1 MRNYPII
8 FFLILFIIPVSFKN
22 ISAFDYEMDNTLD
35 GFGWSMG
42 LSLNDDRIYVADGLY
57 NQILIFD
64 KLENVFLETISL
76 QERIC
81 SGHIHGIEIMYD
93 KIFVVKENQNCI
105 AIFDLDG
112 KFLYE
117 FGKKGDK
124 QGEFNGPQNLQ
135 IFEEKI
141 FVTDYEN
148 HRIQVFDLD
157 GKFLYEFGKKGDKQ
171 GEFVRP
177 FDIEIFEEKIFVT
190 DSGNYRIQIFD
201 LDGKFLYEFG
211 KKGDKQGEFNGV
223 LGIKVSEN
231 QIFVIDSGNNRIQI
245 FDLDG
250 EIVDTINE
258 NFKSPHQISLNENK
272 IYVLDT
278 YNYQVKIF
286 SILYQVTDS
295 QAFLN
300 NELEINEESSE
311 MNDSIDPSLIFLLI
325 IIIVVLFMIF
335 LRKKLM

>member
-171 GEFVRP
+171 GEF
-177 FDIEIFEEKIFVT
+177 
-190 DSGNYRIQIFD
+190 
-201 LDGKFLYEFG
+201 
-211 KKGDKQGEFNGV
+211 NGV

-250 EIVDTINE
+250 EIEDTINE
-258 NFKSPHQISLNENK
+258 NFKSPHQIFLNENK

-286 SILYQVTDS
+286 SIPYQVTDS

-325 IIIVVLFMIF
+325 IIIVSFVFFFVVNKYLVL
-335 LRKKLM
+335 LP

>member
-171 GEFVRP
+171 GEF
-177 FDIEIFEEKIFVT
+177 
-190 DSGNYRIQIFD
+190 
-201 LDGKFLYEFG
+201 
-211 KKGDKQGEFNGV
+211 NGV
-223 LGIKVSEN
+223 LVIKVSEN

-258 NFKSPHQISLNENK
+258 NFKSPHQIFLNENK

-286 SILYQVTDS
+286 SIPYQVTDS

>member
-171 GEFVRP
+171 GEF
-177 FDIEIFEEKIFVT
+177 
-190 DSGNYRIQIFD
+190 
-201 LDGKFLYEFG
+201 
-211 KKGDKQGEFNGV
+211 NGV

-286 SILYQVTDS
+286 SIPYQVTDS

>member
-81 SGHIHGIEIMYD
+81 SGHIHGIEIMYE

-105 AIFDLDG
+105 A
-112 KFLYE
+112 
-117 FGKKGDK
+117 
-124 QGEFNGPQNLQ
+124 
-135 IFEEKI
+135 
-141 FVTDYEN
+141 
-148 HRIQVFDLD
+148 
-157 GKFLYEFGKKGDKQ
+157 
-171 GEFVRP
+171 
-177 FDIEIFEEKIFVT
+177 
-190 DSGNYRIQIFD
+190 IFD

-258 NFKSPHQISLNENK
+258 NFKSPHQIFLNENK

-286 SILYQVTDS
+286 SIPYQVTDS

>member
-124 QGEFNGPQNLQ
+124 QGEFVRPFDIE

-148 HRIQVFDLD
+148 HRIQV
-157 GKFLYEFGKKGDKQ
+157 
-171 GEFVRP
+171 
-177 FDIEIFEEKIFVT
+177 
-190 DSGNYRIQIFD
+190 FD

-258 NFKSPHQISLNENK
+258 NFKSPHQIFLNENK

-286 SILYQVTDS
+286 SIPYQVTDS

>member
-124 QGEFNGPQNLQ
+124 QGEFNG
-135 IFEEKI
+135 
-141 FVTDYEN
+141 
-148 HRIQVFDLD
+148 
-157 GKFLYEFGKKGDKQ
+157 
-171 GEFVRP
+171 
-177 FDIEIFEEKIFVT
+177 
-190 DSGNYRIQIFD
+190 
-201 LDGKFLYEFG
+201 
-211 KKGDKQGEFNGV
+211 V

-250 EIVDTINE
+250 EIVDTFNE

-278 YNYQVKIF
+278 
-286 SILYQVTDS
+286 
-295 QAFLN
+295 
-300 NELEINEESSE
+300 
-311 MNDSIDPSLIFLLI
+311 
-325 IIIVVLFMIF
+325 
-335 LRKKLM
+335 

>member
-171 GEFVRP
+171 GEF
-177 FDIEIFEEKIFVT
+177 
-190 DSGNYRIQIFD
+190 
-201 LDGKFLYEFG
+201 
-211 KKGDKQGEFNGV
+211 NGV

-258 NFKSPHQISLNENK
+258 NFKSPHQIFLNENK

-286 SILYQVTDS
+286 SIPYQVTDS

>member
-124 QGEFNGPQNLQ
+124 QGEF
-135 IFEEKI
+135 
-141 FVTDYEN
+141 
-148 HRIQVFDLD
+148 
-157 GKFLYEFGKKGDKQ
+157 
-171 GEFVRP
+171 VRP

-258 NFKSPHQISLNENK
+258 NFKSPHQIFLNENK

-286 SILYQVTDS
+286 SIPYQVTDS

>member
-112 KFLYE
+112 NFLQE
-117 FGKKGDK
+117 F
-124 QGEFNGPQNLQ
+124 EA
-135 IFEEKI
+135 
-141 FVTDYEN
+141 
-148 HRIQVFDLD
+148 
-157 GKFLYEFGKKGDKQ
+157 
-171 GEFVRP
+171 
-177 FDIEIFEEKIFVT
+177 
-190 DSGNYRIQIFD
+190 
-201 LDGKFLYEFG
+201 
-211 KKGDKQGEFNGV
+211 
-223 LGIKVSEN
+223 
-231 QIFVIDSGNNRIQI
+231 
-245 FDLDG
+245 
-250 EIVDTINE
+250 
-258 NFKSPHQISLNENK
+258 NFKIPHQLIIIDNIL
-272 IYVLDT
+272 YVLDT
-278 YNYQVKIF
+278 YNYKVKIF
-286 SILYQVTDS
+286 SLIDYDEFQNNDNTSILL
-295 QAFLN
+295 AG
-300 NELEINEESSE
+300 I
-311 MNDSIDPSLIFLLI
+311 LLTI
-325 IIIVVLFMIF
+325 TIIIVFIF
-335 LRKKLM
+335 LRKKLVDN

>member
-171 GEFVRP
+171 GEF
-177 FDIEIFEEKIFVT
+177 
-190 DSGNYRIQIFD
+190 
-201 LDGKFLYEFG
+201 
-211 KKGDKQGEFNGV
+211 NGV

>member
-1 MRNYPII
+1 
-8 FFLILFIIPVSFKN
+8 
-22 ISAFDYEMDNTLD
+22 
-35 GFGWSMG
+35 MG

-124 QGEFNGPQNLQ
+124 QGEFNG
-135 IFEEKI
+135 
-141 FVTDYEN
+141 
-148 HRIQVFDLD
+148 
-157 GKFLYEFGKKGDKQ
+157 
-171 GEFVRP
+171 
-177 FDIEIFEEKIFVT
+177 
-190 DSGNYRIQIFD
+190 
-201 LDGKFLYEFG
+201 
-211 KKGDKQGEFNGV
+211 V

-258 NFKSPHQISLNENK
+258 NFKSPHQIFLNENK

-286 SILYQVTDS
+286 SIPYQVTDS

-325 IIIVVLFMIF
+325 IIICL
-335 LRKKLM
+335 LYTSPSPRD

>member
-124 QGEFNGPQNLQ
+124 QGEFNG
-135 IFEEKI
+135 
-141 FVTDYEN
+141 
-148 HRIQVFDLD
+148 
-157 GKFLYEFGKKGDKQ
+157 
-171 GEFVRP
+171 
-177 FDIEIFEEKIFVT
+177 
-190 DSGNYRIQIFD
+190 
-201 LDGKFLYEFG
+201 
-211 KKGDKQGEFNGV
+211 V

-231 QIFVIDSGNNRIQI
+231 QV
-245 FDLDG
+245 
-250 EIVDTINE
+250 
-258 NFKSPHQISLNENK
+258 
-272 IYVLDT
+272 
-278 YNYQVKIF
+278 
-286 SILYQVTDS
+286 
-295 QAFLN
+295 
-300 NELEINEESSE
+300 
-311 MNDSIDPSLIFLLI
+311 
-325 IIIVVLFMIF
+325 
-335 LRKKLM
+335 

>member
-8 FFLILFIIPVSFKN
+8 FFLILFIILVSFKN

-124 QGEFNGPQNLQ
+124 QGEFNG
-135 IFEEKI
+135 
-141 FVTDYEN
+141 
-148 HRIQVFDLD
+148 
-157 GKFLYEFGKKGDKQ
+157 
-171 GEFVRP
+171 
-177 FDIEIFEEKIFVT
+177 
-190 DSGNYRIQIFD
+190 
-201 LDGKFLYEFG
+201 
-211 KKGDKQGEFNGV
+211 V

-286 SILYQVTDS
+286 SILYQVD
-295 QAFLN
+295 
-300 NELEINEESSE
+300 
-311 MNDSIDPSLIFLLI
+311 FLL
-325 IIIVVLFMIF
+325 FPF
-335 LRKKLM
+335 

>member
-1 MRNYPII
+1 
-8 FFLILFIIPVSFKN
+8 
-22 ISAFDYEMDNTLD
+22 MDNTLD

-124 QGEFNGPQNLQ
+124 QGEFNG
-135 IFEEKI
+135 
-141 FVTDYEN
+141 
-148 HRIQVFDLD
+148 
-157 GKFLYEFGKKGDKQ
+157 
-171 GEFVRP
+171 
-177 FDIEIFEEKIFVT
+177 
-190 DSGNYRIQIFD
+190 
-201 LDGKFLYEFG
+201 
-211 KKGDKQGEFNGV
+211 V

-250 EIVDTINE
+250 EFLDEISTNVNGITDSVPYNLDIYDDRVYVVDRNNSTILIFNLDWVLIEKIEVNPDISNSSLSGIDVNDEMIFVADAGANMITIFDLDGNRLVDFGKFGERFGEFNSPQSIVSDG
-258 NFKSPHQISLNENK
+258 
-272 IYVLDT
+272 D
-278 YNYQVKIF
+278 KIF
-286 SILYQVTDS
+286 VADASNHRIQIFILE
-295 QAFLN
+295 N
-300 NELEINEESSE
+300 IE
-311 MNDSIDPSLIFLLI
+311 
-325 IIIVVLFMIF
+325 
-335 LRKKLM
+335 

>member
-124 QGEFNGPQNLQ
+124 QGEF
-135 IFEEKI
+135 
-141 FVTDYEN
+141 
-148 HRIQVFDLD
+148 
-157 GKFLYEFGKKGDKQ
+157 
-171 GEFVRP
+171 VRQ
-177 FDIEIFEEKIFVT
+177 FDIEIFEEKIFVA
-190 DSGNYRIQIFD
+190 QA
-201 LDGKFLYEFG
+201 
-211 KKGDKQGEFNGV
+211 DK
-223 LGIKVSEN
+223 
-231 QIFVIDSGNNRIQI
+231 
-245 FDLDG
+245 
-250 EIVDTINE
+250 
-258 NFKSPHQISLNENK
+258 
-272 IYVLDT
+272 Y
-278 YNYQVKIF
+278 
-286 SILYQVTDS
+286 
-295 QAFLN
+295 
-300 NELEINEESSE
+300 
-311 MNDSIDPSLIFLLI
+311 
-325 IIIVVLFMIF
+325 
-335 LRKKLM
+335 